1 MNADVTHIVCPQ
13 WYAERL
19 SAAFP
24 GARGVFRGEIPKEQ
38 NQPAIVFTILEG
50 VDMLVQEKTPLYVD
64 FVVDVFAVSARGDR
78 RYPDE
83 DFAIIHSAINTDSA
97 GSYSA
102 VWLGVSSTWEI
113 TCDRIS
119 TRAMA
124 IADGAGDYRMSGGRY
139 AVRIE
144 RS

>member
-1 MNADVTHIVCPQ
+1 MNIDVTHIVCPQ
-13 WYAERL
+13 WLSERL
-19 SAAFP
+19 AAAFT

-38 NQPAIVFTILEG
+38 SEPAVVFTILEG
-50 VDMLVQEKTPLYVD
+50 IDMLVQEKTPLYVD

-83 DFAIIHSAINTDSA
+83 DFAILHSAIKTDSA
-97 GSYSA
+97 IAYSG

-124 IADGAGDYRMSGGRY
+124 IADGAGDYRMAGGRY
-139 AVRIE
+139 AIRIE